1 VVAVVVGWKALSG
14 DETLVAGT
22 AILLR
27 VAVSKLRLNNDI
39 NDVERLREGGVL
51 CVWWREVV

>member
-1 VVAVVVGWKALSG
+1 MVVGWKALSG